1 MLLTSTVDAKQLILN
16 KQLEVNPLA
25 TYNDHK
31 DFIAKVNGRYKN
43 LDWYYITIPKS
54 TTDTVVDLTTLRYI
68 SYQDANELLKHS
80 EEVNTKDLKKLRFY
94 YYGEEIDAMF
104 VMDLTYKTT
113 SDREYRLDTVTVYDE
128 CYLNTDF
135 KHVFRTNLDKNKND
149 NEYIKA
155 LKFHIRKYKLVKE
168 IYYIEGE

>member
-1 MLLTSTVDAKQLILN
+1 
-16 KQLEVNPLA
+16 
-25 TYNDHK
+25 
-31 DFIAKVNGRYKN
+31 
-43 LDWYYITIPKS
+43 
-54 TTDTVVDLTTLRYI
+54 
-68 SYQDANELLKHS
+68 
-80 EEVNTKDLKKLRFY
+80 
-94 YYGEEIDAMF
+94 MF

-135 KHVFRTNLDKNKND
+135 KHVFKINLDKNKND